1 MSTPPSDCNGHQA
14 KKKSIKLA
22 LMLVNDCSSFSTL
35 PEFVD
40 SLLQGESGD
49 LAAMLRQLFIARHA
63 PRVYD
68 VNERVL

>member
-1 MSTPPSDCNGHQA
+1 
-14 KKKSIKLA
+14 
-22 LMLVNDCSSFSTL
+22 MLVNDCSSLSTL